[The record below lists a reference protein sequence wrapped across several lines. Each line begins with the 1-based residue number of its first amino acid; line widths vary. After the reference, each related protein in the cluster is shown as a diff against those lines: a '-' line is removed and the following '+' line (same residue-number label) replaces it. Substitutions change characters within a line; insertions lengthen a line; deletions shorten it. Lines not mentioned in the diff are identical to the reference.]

1 MTYPP
6 QYPAELQP
14 FASRLMREL
23 EHQAHP
29 TITGP
34 DLLIRGERLSL
45 PCRLYCAPGR
55 LRSIVDRES
64 GDARL
69 LAQCLGTRHHDG
81 HVREKYLRD
90 VLGVDRDWV
99 APFVV
104 QLLGEYVIEIVDAI
118 AISLDHAVPA
128 PLLAF
133 AHENPGF
140 MATTRRRA
148 ISYWDCY
155 HRRRYPSLRDYPGMV
170 ALEALA
176 PSVP

>member
-1 MTYPP
+1 MTYQP

-14 FASRLMREL
+14 FASRLMHEL

-29 TITGP
+29 TIAGP

-55 LRSIVDRES
+55 LRSIVDRET

-69 LAQCLGTRHHDG
+69 LAQCLGTRHCDG

-90 VLGVDRDWV
+90 VLGVDRTWV

-118 AISLDHAVPA
+118 ATSLNEAVPA
-128 PLLAF
+128 HLQAF
-133 AHENPGF
+133 AGENPGF
-140 MATTRRRA
+140 MATTRRRV

-170 ALEALA
+170 ALETIDAA
-176 PSVP
+176 R